1 MNEDRKKILE
11 MLAAGKITVE
21 EAEKLLSALALSQPD
36 SQGEFSGKSA
46 PKYLRVL
53 VEPGPKSEVQDRVNV
68 RVPLKLI
75 RAGLKWA
82 AFIPKHAQGSVNQAL
97 QEKGIELDFT
107 KIKPEDIEEIVS
119 QLNDLTVE
127 VEGKEK
133 VRVFCE

>member
-11 MLAAGKITVE
+11 MLAQGKISVE
-21 EAEKLLSALALSQPD
+21 EAEKLLSALSSSQSDLQEGHSNTKNPR
-36 SQGEFSGKSA
+36 
-46 PKYLRVL
+46 YLRVL
-53 VEPGPKSEVQDRVNV
+53 VEPGPNSEVQDKVNV

-75 RAGLKWA
+75 RAGLKFA
-82 AFIPKHAQGSVNQAL
+82 AFIPKHAQHSVDQAL
-97 QEKGIELDFT
+97 HDKGIDVDLAR
-107 KIKPEDIEEIVS
+107 IKPEDIEEIVT

>member
-11 MLAAGKITVE
+11 MLAAGKISVE
-21 EAEKLLSALALSQPD
+21 DAEKLLSALPSSQSD
-36 SQGEFSGKSA
+36 SQEEPSSKTN

-53 VEPGPKSEVQDRVNV
+53 VEPGPHSEVQDRVNV

-75 RAGLKWA
+75 RAGLRFA
-82 AFIPKHAQGSVNQAL
+82 AFIPKHAQHSVDQAL
-97 QEKGIELDFT
+97 HEKGIELDLA
-107 KIKPEDIEEIVS
+107 KIKPEDIEEIIT

-127 VEGKEK
+127 VEGKET